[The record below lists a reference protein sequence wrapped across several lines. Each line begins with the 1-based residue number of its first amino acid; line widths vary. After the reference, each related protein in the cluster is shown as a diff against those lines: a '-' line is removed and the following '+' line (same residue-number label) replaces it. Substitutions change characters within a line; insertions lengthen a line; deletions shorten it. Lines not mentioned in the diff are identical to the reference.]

1 MIEML
6 QATLFTTAEEA
17 CNQLLQR
24 DPITLQ
30 HLERLSGKIIAV
42 ELTNPRLNL
51 FLLPNTDGI
60 QIQSVYNDKP
70 DATLSGQ
77 AIDFLK
83 LLATKDR
90 VDAMFGKTIQLSG
103 DTALATRL
111 QEILADTLIDWEGML
126 ANLVGEL
133 PAHQLAIYATWK
145 KNGYKNAGLSV
156 IQNLDEYLK
165 EEVKLIPTR
174 PEINNFYSEIDVLRE
189 RVERL
194 SAKIAAKVKS

>member
-30 HLERLSGKIIAV
+30 HLERLSGKVIAV

-103 DTALATRL
+103 DAALATRL
-111 QEILADTLIDWEGML
+111 QEILADTQIDWEGML
-126 ANLVGEL
+126 GNLVGEL
-133 PAHQLAIYATWK
+133 PAHQLAIYAAWK

-174 PEINNFYSEIDVLRE
+174 PEINNFYSDIDVLRD

-194 SAKIAAKVKS
+194 SARIAAKVKS